1 MKNPLADLPAR
12 HYRDGCGI
20 PSVCSA
26 HPMSLEAGV
35 AAALRDGAPLLVEAT
50 SNQVDQFGGY
60 TGMVP
65 AAFRKWVE
73 EFAGKLG
80 LPGERLILG
89 GDHLGPNPWRKEPA
103 AQAMDK
109 ARELVRQYAAAG
121 FTKIHLDCSMALGG
135 DAGPAPS
142 QEAVAERAAGLCRV
156 AEDAAKAGGGAM
168 PVYVIGTEVPIPGG
182 ATHDIE
188 ATLEVT
194 RVADAEETLET
205 HRRVFAQ
212 AGLEDAWQRVIA
224 MVVQPGVE
232 FGNYTVAE
240 YDRAKARELS
250 SFIARR
256 GDILFEAHSTDY
268 QTQRGLSEL
277 VEDHYAVLKVG
288 PWLTYAYREAVYAL
302 DAIARELGGKA
313 DVRGTVEAVMLAS
326 PGYWQGH
333 YHGSEEELRL
343 ARTFSFSDRVRYYWP
358 NETIRT
364 AVDSLMADLA
374 SREIPLSLLCQY
386 LPAQYEE
393 VRERAIG
400 RDPHSLVRSAV
411 LRVMT
416 MFSKAAGA
424 FRAEKESHHA

>member
-1 MKNPLADLPAR
+1 MKNVLADLPAR
-12 HYRDGCGI
+12 HYRDGAGI

-35 AAALRDGAPLLVEAT
+35 AAALRDDAPLLIEAT

-73 EFAGKLG
+73 EFAAKLG
-80 LPGERLILG
+80 LPAGRLILG

-103 AQAMDK
+103 AEAMDK
-109 ARELVRQYAAAG
+109 ARELVRQYVAAG

-135 DAGPAPS
+135 DAGAAPS
-142 QEAVAERAAGLCRV
+142 QEVVATRAAELCRV
-156 AEDAAKAGGGAM
+156 AEDAAKANGGVM
-168 PVYVIGTEVPIPGG
+168 PVYVVGTEVPIPGG
-182 ATHDIE
+182 VTHDIE

-194 RVADAEETLET
+194 SIADAEETLET
-205 HRRVFAQ
+205 HRRVFAK
-212 AGLEDAWQRVIA
+212 AGLDEAWSRVIA

-240 YDRAKARELS
+240 YDREKARALS
-250 SFIARR
+250 QFIAKL

-268 QTQRGLSEL
+268 QTQRGLNEL

-302 DAIARELGGKA
+302 DAISRELGGKA
-313 DVRGTVEAVMLAS
+313 DVRGTVESVMLES
-326 PGYWQGH
+326 PQYWQGH
-333 YHGSEEELRL
+333 YHGTEAELRL
-343 ARTFSFSDRVRYYWP
+343 ARVFSFSDRVRYYWP
-358 NETIRT
+358 NARIAKSVE
-364 AVDSLMADLA
+364 SLMAELS

-386 LPAQYEE
+386 LPAQYGE
-393 VRERAIG
+393 VRNRLIP
-400 RDPHSLVRSAV
+400 RTPHALAKSAV
-411 LRVMT
+411 LNVMT
-416 MFSKAAGA
+416 MFSKAAKT
-424 FRAEKESHHA
+424 FRG